1 MMEQKRMNASE
12 QTAIKQLAIA
22 LTILQDHD
30 LDKRLEGIKFGKR
43 DMGNLRSTIQRVFEG
58 LMATVPLEQALQ
70 LRKIMQTLRFS
81 IGVPKPINRRDD
93 DYGLWVSMHTANTLA
108 NAALEQCMLCE
119 CNENQRR
126 RCEIRKALDELP
138 IQLPMQENGPGKCPY
153 FGM

>member
-1 MMEQKRMNASE
+1 MEQKRMNASE

-30 LDKRLEGIKFGKR
+30 LDKRLECIKYGKR
-43 DMGNLRSTIQRVFEG
+43 DMGSLRSAIQRVFEG

-70 LRKIMQTLRFS
+70 LRKTMQTLKFS
-81 IGVPKPINRRDD
+81 IGASTASRKSRLSEAS
-93 DYGLWVSMHTANTLA
+93 GLKLHAANTFA

-119 CNENQRR
+119 CSEKEMRA
-126 RCEIRKALDELP
+126 CEIRKALDELP
-138 IQLPMQENGPGKCPY
+138 IPLPTQENGPGKCPY

>member
-1 MMEQKRMNASE
+1 MEQKRMNASE
-12 QTAIKQLAIA
+12 QIAIKQLAIA

-30 LDKRLEGIKFGKR
+30 LDKRLEGIKYGKR

-70 LRKIMQTLRFS
+70 LRKTMQTLKFS

-93 DYGLWVSMHTANTLA
+93 EYGMWVSMHATNTLA

-119 CNENQRR
+119 CSEKEMRA
-126 RCEIRKALDELP
+126 CEIRKALDELP
-138 IQLPMQENGPGKCPY
+138 IPLPAQGNGPGKCPY